1 MAFVLR
7 VSRGQCRILNR
18 RSTGLWWYIE
28 EDGLTGAR
36 GEARQGASGEAT
48 VVDYELT
55 VPTLTLSI
63 PEAGGCSNWELEL
76 LSPSPCLTSDSQG
89 DLPFPASVSPLNNGS
104 TQCPFG

>member
-18 RSTGLWWYIE
+18 RSMGSWWYIE

-36 GEARQGASGEAT
+36 GAARQGSSGEAA
-48 VVDYELT
+48 VVDYGLT

-63 PEAGGCSNWELEL
+63 PEAGGCSNWE
-76 LSPSPCLTSDSQG
+76 
-89 DLPFPASVSPLNNGS
+89 
-104 TQCPFG
+104 